1 MIKARRDELESRHL
15 PAEERRDLV
24 GRLPRRALAVTGP
37 EPSAGRVPDAVARSF
52 LKACCREL
60 RDLLEEESAPHR
72 SPETFLEML
81 LFALAFGVAKSRD
94 QRTAVEHHRRIG
106 GKHHV
111 RQVRNTGHDLKPGSG
126 SGERCCQRL
135 EAALGRGEVTRRIFR
150 PGARL
155 HPWVDPVGHLEVRGI
170 GQQQQRLRRHSGFSA
185 KKSSVTEWD
194 TL

>member
-15 PAEERRDLV
+15 PAEDRGALAGRR
-24 GRLPRRALAVTGP
+24 PRRALAVTGP

-60 RDLLEEESAPHR
+60 RDLLEEESAPRR

-111 RQVRNTGHDLKPGSG
+111 PQGRNPGHDFKPGSG
-126 SGERCCQRL
+126 RRRYSCW
-135 EAALGRGEVTRRIFR
+135 RGAWRE
-150 PGARL
+150 
-155 HPWVDPVGHLEVRGI
+155 
-170 GQQQQRLRRHSGFSA
+170 
-185 KKSSVTEWD
+185 
-194 TL
+194 